1 MANIDYAVQ
10 AVTHRVRNVGTSLF
24 HLVAVINRRNQPSGG
39 MARDDIPLPG
49 EVETDNA
56 WFFQSRITI
65 DPCESV
71 GLQHADFPTVVIQ
84 PNPGNLEFL
93 LHPHDRKIM
102 ASPGDFAVADPGQSF
117 DVTNQ
122 GSSPATIVILKLY

>member
-1 MANIDYAVQ
+1 
-10 AVTHRVRNVGTSLF
+10 
-24 HLVAVINRRNQPSGG
+24 

-93 LHPHDRKIM
+93 LHPHDRKRLHPETSLLLIRV
-102 ASPGDFAVADPGQSF
+102 SHL
-117 DVTNQ
+117 T
-122 GSSPATIVILKLY
+122 